1 MVHSRHWFWAY
12 QQGRADDENSTQKS
26 INQFAET
33 EFFSIFICNSNPY
46 FCQFRRFYNWTN
58 DSDAQNHFR
67 NSDYDK
73 STMWPLPS
81 CFIGKYYKNRSF
93 TLRISQF
100 ELIIL
105 VTAMLRTVN
114 WWQFQAVGDFPNVMD
129 RSPTYQTCRLN
140 TQSPTC
146 VTNIDVTNNF
156 RLLLHQ
162 YVCCRLYPL
171 AVSLF

>member
-1 MVHSRHWFWAY
+1 MYGRRCASIKMEPLYHCTRHWHYCLAVTAGSFTLWY
-12 QQGRADDENSTQKS
+12 IQGTDFELINRASADDENSIPNS

-114 WWQFQAVGDFPNVMD
+114 W
-129 RSPTYQTCRLN
+129 
-140 TQSPTC
+140 
-146 VTNIDVTNNF
+146 
-156 RLLLHQ
+156 
-162 YVCCRLYPL
+162 
-171 AVSLF
+171 